1 MNDTFYEQLVQR
13 KAGPLAPVLKV
24 LILCILAA
32 ALVFS
37 LLLTGFWPA
46 IIIIALAF
54 LLYYFV
60 FPLLSVEFEYT
71 ILNYDVDI
79 DAVYSKTKRKR
90 KLSFDLRTA
99 ELIAPAG
106 SSALYPY
113 RFAKTYDF
121 TSHSRPD
128 QIYSV
133 ILSSG
138 QTQLQVLMEPD
149 ETTLRHFRQWGG
161 SRFQNS

>member
-106 SSALYPY
+106 SGALSPY